1 MKKSLKNLTALT
13 LSSALAV
20 GIITASLGPGKL
32 SDKTLI
38 TAKAN
43 SIRSEFDP
51 ETGTLTLK
59 GEIVN
64 TAEGDPDDDG
74 YYTGIELP
82 AGVLAEHVIS
92 VVADESAVL
101 PESCEFL
108 FSSCT
113 NMVSAYL
120 SAADGND
127 AGDVGGSG
135 DIKF

>member
-43 SIRSEFDP
+43 SIGSEFDP
-51 ETGTLTLK
+51 E
-59 GEIVN
+59 
-64 TAEGDPDDDG
+64 D
-74 YYTGIELP
+74 
-82 AGVLAEHVIS
+82 VITTS
-92 VVADESAVL
+92 N
-101 PESCEFL
+101 F
-108 FSSCT
+108 T
-113 NMVSAYL
+113 N
-120 SAADGND
+120 GND